1 MGDKMGIAKYN
12 YQWNFFKQPSE
23 SLYYFLG
30 FVAADGYV
38 GDNDIE
44 IGINQKDKRLLERF
58 RDLIVPDKPL
68 YYKKKS
74 SAYILK
80 ISCRSK
86 IKKFKSFYGMQ
97 TSKKCYEV
105 QFPRDIPQK
114 YYKDFI
120 RGYIDGDGCID
131 TTKGYQ
137 KDRIYIGPRLRIL
150 GNHDFLQDMNEK
162 TKEFVRHNTNAIL
175 KKGHENIY
183 YVTYNFSTASK
194 LLKWLYED
202 STIYLSRKKDKVL
215 ELCS

>member
-1 MGDKMGIAKYN
+1 MGIAKYS

-23 SLYYFLG
+23 NLYYFLG

-38 GDNDIE
+38 SNCDIE
-44 IGINQKDKRLLERF
+44 IGINQKDKYLLEHF

-68 YYKKKS
+68 YYKEKS
-74 SAYILK
+74 DAYILK
-80 ISCRSK
+80 ISCRNR
-86 IKKFKSFYGMQ
+86 IKDFKSFYGMQ

-105 QFPRDIPQK
+105 QFPQDIPQE

-131 TTKGYQ
+131 TTKGYK
-137 KDRIYIGPRLRIL
+137 KDKVYIGPRLRIL
-150 GNHDFLQDMNEK
+150 GNHDFLRDMNEK
-162 TKEFVRHNTNAIL
+162 TKEFVHHNTNAIL

-183 YVTYNFSTASK
+183 YVTYNFSTAKK
-194 LLKWLYED
+194 LLKWLYDD
-202 STIYLSRKKDKVL
+202 SIICHSRKKDRVL